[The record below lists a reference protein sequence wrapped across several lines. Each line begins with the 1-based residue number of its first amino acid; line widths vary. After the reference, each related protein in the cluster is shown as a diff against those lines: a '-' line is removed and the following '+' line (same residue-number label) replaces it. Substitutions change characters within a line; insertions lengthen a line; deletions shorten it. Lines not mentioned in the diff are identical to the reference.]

1 MIIKILDTETTGLSP
16 KEGKLIEVA
25 FAVFDTSLNDVIS
38 AKSFLVNDNV
48 SEDEVNKTK
57 HIHGISYEIVKTY
70 GIDLDVMLLN
80 TKPYVEAEGFANY
93 TPIDAYLA
101 HNADFDRQWFN
112 DDAIQ
117 NAKWICS
124 CDDIQ
129 WPKATDSKSL
139 ISVALA
145 HGVGVVSAHRAL
157 DDVMTLAKLLKR
169 VGETHSLDEIF
180 EKAGRPKAK
189 YEALVSFSQ
198 KDLAKSAGFRWDGE
212 RKSWWRKMAIEDVA
226 ALPFKTRE
234 IQ

>member
-57 HIHGISYEIVKTY
+57 HIHGISYEMVKSY
-70 GIDLDVMLLN
+70 GFDLDTMLLN
-80 TKPYVEAEGFANY
+80 IFNMYAPV
-93 TPIDAYLA
+93 DAYLA
-101 HNADFDRQWFN
+101 HNADFDKQWFN

-129 WPKATDSKSL
+129 WPKSTDSKSL

-180 EKAGRPKAK
+180 EKASRPKAK

-234 IQ
+234 IK